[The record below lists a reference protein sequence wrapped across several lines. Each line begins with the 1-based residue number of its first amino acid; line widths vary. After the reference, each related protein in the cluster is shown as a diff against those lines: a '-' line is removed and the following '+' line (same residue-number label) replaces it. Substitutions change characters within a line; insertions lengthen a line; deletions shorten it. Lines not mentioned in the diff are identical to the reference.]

1 MSLPLPPSHGYRR
14 RGRRPAAA
22 AAAVIVIVLVLG
34 LVILVL
40 LPRLSGPASRQAP
53 GGVSPSSQ
61 QATHATSSGRVP
73 AGTPGT
79 IAVSTAGWR
88 AVNLDGTEVPLS
100 QQAGPQ
106 QGPWP
111 LAAGFADTP
120 AGAVLAA
127 VNIAVRTSGQLGPAI
142 FQPTIAQQVTGPGAG
157 ALLSA
162 AENDYA
168 TAARQNPPTSTGGP
182 AGTANASAR
191 AFRLTSWTAATAD
204 IDVLAGADNGSG
216 PGAVVHVQVRWLD
229 GDWRLVAPTSG
240 VLAATAAKADL
251 QGFTPLPGS

>member
-1 MSLPLPPSHGYRR
+1 MSLSLPPSYDHRR

-22 AAAVIVIVLVLG
+22 AAAVILALAVALVLV
-34 LVILVL
+34 VL
-40 LPRLSGPASRQAP
+40 LPRLSRPASRQAP

-73 AGTPGT
+73 AGTPGSVP
-79 IAVSTAGWR
+79 VSTAGWR
-88 AVNLDGTEVPLS
+88 AVNLDGTKVPLS
-100 QQAGPQ
+100 QQAGPR

-142 FQPTIAQQVTGPGAG
+142 FKTTITEQVTGPDTS

-162 AENDYA
+162 AQKDYA
-168 TAARQNPPTSTGGP
+168 AAARMNPPASTGGFM
-182 AGTANASAR
+182 R
-191 AFRLTSWTAATAD
+191 AAAA
-204 IDVLAGADNGSG
+204 
-216 PGAVVHVQVRWLD
+216 
-229 GDWRLVAPTSG
+229 
-240 VLAATAAKADL
+240 
-251 QGFTPLPGS
+251 

>member
-1 MSLPLPPSHGYRR
+1 MSLSLPPSDDHRR

-22 AAAVIVIVLVLG
+22 AAAVIAVLVLA
-34 LVILVL
+34 LAIAVL
-40 LPRLSGPASRQAP
+40 LPRLSRPASRQAP

-79 IAVSTAGWR
+79 VNVSTAGWR
-88 AVNLDGTEVPLS
+88 AVSLDGTEVPLS
-100 QQAGPQ
+100 QQAGPR

-142 FQPTIAQQVTGPGAG
+142 FKTTITQQVTGPGAG
-157 ALLSA
+157 AMLGA
-162 AENDYA
+162 AQNDYA
-168 TAARQNPPTSTGGP
+168 TAARQNPPASSGGP
-182 AGTANASAR
+182 SGTADASAR
-191 AFRLTSWTAATAD
+191 AFQVTSWTAATAD
-204 IDVLAGADNGSG
+204 IDVLTGADNGSG
-216 PGAVVHVQVRWLD
+216 PGVVVHLQVRWLD
-229 GDWRLVAPTSG
+229 GDWRLVAPASG
-240 VLAATAAKADL
+240 VFAATAARADL
-251 QGFTPLPGS
+251 RGFTPLPGS

>member
-1 MSLPLPPSHGYRR
+1 MSLSLPPSDDHRR

-22 AAAVIVIVLVLG
+22 AAAVIAVLVLA
-34 LVILVL
+34 LAVL
-40 LPRLSGPASRQAP
+40 LPRLSRPASRQAP

-61 QATHATSSGRVP
+61 QATHATNSRRVP

-79 IAVSTAGWR
+79 VTVSTAGWR

-100 QQAGPQ
+100 QQAGPR

-142 FQPTIAQQVTGPGAG
+142 FKTTITQQVTGPAAG

-162 AENDYA
+162 ARKDYA
-168 TAARQNPPTSTGGP
+168 AAVRQDPPASTGGP

-191 AFRLTSWTAATAD
+191 AFRLTSWTAAAGD
-204 IDVLAGADNGSG
+204 AQILAGSDNGSG
-216 PGAVVHVQVRWLD
+216 PGAVVQLQVRWLD
-229 GDWRLVAPTSG
+229 GDWRLVAPASG
-240 VLAATAAKADL
+240 VFPAAAARADL
-251 QGFTPLPGS
+251 RGFTPLPGS

>member
-22 AAAVIVIVLVLG
+22 AAAVTVVLV

-40 LPRLSGPASRQAP
+40 LPRLSRPASRQAP

-127 VNIAVRTSGQLGPAI
+127 VNIAARTSGQLGSAI
-142 FQPTIAQQVTGPGAG
+142 FNPTIAQQVTGPGAG

-162 AENDYA
+162 AEEDYA

-182 AGTANASAR
+182 AGTADASAR
-191 AFRLTSWTAATAD
+191 AFQLTSWTAVAAD
-204 IDVLAGADNGSG
+204 IEVLAGANNASG
-216 PGAVVHVQVRWLD
+216 PGAVVHLQVRWLD
-229 GDWRLVAPTSG
+229 GDWRLVAPASG
-240 VLAATAAKADL
+240 VFAANAAQADL
-251 QGFTPLPGS
+251 RGFTPLPGS